1 MDGRVFDAQVSEI
14 RAPDASGRR
23 TSRILGLATGF
34 GALHIVHT
42 GLNLAFTL
50 VQLLVLARG
59 LDQSRYAEIV
69 FLTAVGFYVQP
80 IDQAIG
86 RANYMALRPG
96 ALGVGGKTGGE
107 IFRFLGAQMVLLTV
121 LSFLIPVLMPGSH
134 GLDDPIHY
142 VGNALYLFGCLFT
155 AYWSF
160 DLQSTVWSADLG
172 RQFAFI
178 SIIRRLLFIAA
189 LGLFWTTG
197 SFLAFGVA
205 TTVVV
210 IVFMA
215 VLARLL
221 TQSPIWAIGTA
232 PAARGGMMAHW
243 KRFWSSLVFALSELL
258 VLNSPYAVVTALLG
272 VGPALV
278 MFDSIMKVCRLAMA
292 GTRTLAEIF
301 LPRIS
306 RQLLAGEMPKARRG
320 LALVTALCVAASAIP
335 ALAVL
340 LFGQLIFD
348 LLLGPNNVV
357 PPQAIP
363 VAALIVLISG
373 FYQPATLFLSYL
385 NAARLIRRV
394 AQLAFIGAAVFALL
408 VVLSGADPVAL
419 LWIYAAF
426 FAAISLVSIVCS
438 ARIEPWDS
446 SQDG

>member
-1 MDGRVFDAQVSEI
+1 LSEI
-14 RAPDASGRR
+14 AVRSR

-42 GLNLAFTL
+42 VLNLAFTL

-59 LDQSRYAEIV
+59 LDQSRYAEVV

-86 RANYMALRPG
+86 RANYMALRPRS
-96 ALGVGGKTGGE
+96 LGVAGETGGE
-107 IFRFLGAQMVLLTV
+107 VFRFLGAQAILLTV
-121 LSFLIPVLMPGSH
+121 LSFLIPALMPGSF
-134 GLDDPIHY
+134 GFDDPVRY
-142 VGNALYLFGCLFT
+142 LGNALYLFGCLFT

-178 SIIRRLLFIAA
+178 SIIRRLFFIAA
-189 LGLFWTTG
+189 LGLFWATG
-197 SFLAFGVA
+197 SFLAFGIA
-205 TTVVV
+205 TTVIV
-210 IVFMA
+210 IAFMT
-215 VLARLL
+215 LL
-221 TQSPIWAIGTA
+221 MQLLRRSSMRALSAA
-232 PAARGGMMAHW
+232 PVTLQGIVDHW
-243 KRFWSSLVFALSELL
+243 KRFWSSLVFALSELF
-258 VLNSPYAVVTALLG
+258 VLNSPYAVVTVLLG

-278 MFDSIMKVCRLAMA
+278 MFDSVMKVCRLAMA

-306 RQLLAGEMPKARRG
+306 RQLLAGDMPKARRG
-320 LALVTALCVAASAIP
+320 LSLVTALCVAASAVP
-335 ALAVL
+335 ALAVFF
-340 LFGQLIFD
+340 FGQAIFD

-357 PPQAIP
+357 PAQAIP
-363 VAALIVLISG
+363 AAALIVLISG

-394 AQLAFIGAAVFALL
+394 AQFAFVGAAAFALL
-408 VVLSGADPVAL
+408 VVSSGAGPAAF

-446 SQDG
+446 GQDG

>member
-1 MDGRVFDAQVSEI
+1 LTEI
-14 RAPDASGRR
+14 AVRSR
-23 TSRILGLATGF
+23 TQRIVGLATGF
-34 GALHIVHT
+34 GALHVAHT
-42 GLNLAFTL
+42 ALNLAFTL

-86 RANYMALRPG
+86 RANYMALRPR
-96 ALGVGGKTGGE
+96 ALGVAGETGGE
-107 IFRFLGAQMVLLTV
+107 IFRFLGAQAALLTV
-121 LSFLIPVLMPGSH
+121 LSFLMPAWFGLGDPVRYL
-134 GLDDPIHY
+134 
-142 VGNALYLFGCLFT
+142 GNALYLFGCLFT

-160 DLQSTVWSADLG
+160 DLQSTAWSADLG

-178 SIIRRLLFIAA
+178 SIIRRLRFIAA

-197 SFLAFGVA
+197 SFLLFGVA
-205 TTVVV
+205 TTVIVV
-210 IVFMA
+210 VFMA
-215 VLARLL
+215 VLVRLL
-221 TQSPIWAIGTA
+221 KQSPIWSLRSANVT
-232 PAARGGMMAHW
+232 RGGIVAHW
-243 KRFWSSLVFALSELL
+243 KRFWSSLVFALSELF

-278 MFDSIMKVCRLAMA
+278 MFDSVMKVCRLAMA
-292 GTRTLAEIF
+292 ATRTLAEIF

-320 LALVTALCVAASAIP
+320 LSLVMGLCVAASAVP

-340 LFGQLIFD
+340 FFGQQIFD
-348 LLLGPNNVV
+348 ILLGPNNVV

-394 AQLAFIGAAVFALL
+394 AQFAFAGAAVYTLL
-408 VVLSGADPVAL
+408 VVLNGAEPVAL
-419 LWIYAAF
+419 LWIYAVF
-426 FAAISLVSIVCS
+426 FAAVSFVSILCS

-446 SQDG
+446 SRDG

>member
-1 MDGRVFDAQVSEI
+1 MQRLV
-14 RAPDASGRR
+14 
-23 TSRILGLATGF
+23 GLATGF
-34 GALHIVHT
+34 GALHVAHT

-86 RANYMALRPG
+86 RANYMALRPRS
-96 ALGVGGKTGGE
+96 LGVAGDAGGGTGGE
-107 IFRFLGAQMVLLTV
+107 VFRFLGAQAALLTA
-121 LSFLIPVLMPGSH
+121 LSFVIPALMPGSF
-134 GLDDPIHY
+134 GLDDPVRY
-142 VGNALYLFGCLFT
+142 LGNALYLFGCLFT

-197 SFLAFGVA
+197 SFLLFGVA
-205 TTVVV
+205 TTVIVV
-210 IVFMA
+210 VFMA
-215 VLARLL
+215 ILARMLKG
-221 TQSPIWAIGTA
+221 SPIWSLRAA
-232 PAARGGMMAHW
+232 PATRGGMVAHW
-243 KRFWSSLVFALSELL
+243 KRFWSSLVFALSELF

-306 RQLLAGEMPKARRG
+306 RQLLGGEMPKARRG
-320 LALVTALCVAASAIP
+320 LFLVIALCVAASAVP

-340 LFGQLIFD
+340 LFGQQIFD
-348 LLLGPNNVV
+348 LLLGQNNVV
-357 PPQAIP
+357 PPQAAP

-394 AQLAFIGAAVFALL
+394 AQFAFAGAAVYVLL
-408 VVLSGADPVAL
+408 VWASGADPVAL
-419 LWIYAAF
+419 LWIYAVF
-426 FAAISLVSIVCS
+426 FAAVSLVSIICS

-446 SQDG
+446 GRGG

>member
-1 MDGRVFDAQVSEI
+1 LSDVALRS
-14 RAPDASGRR
+14 R
-23 TSRILGLATGF
+23 TQRIVGLATGF

-42 GLNLAFTL
+42 ALNLGFTL

-59 LDQSRYAEIV
+59 LDQARYAEIV

-86 RANYMALRPG
+86 RANYIALRPG
-96 ALGVGGKTGGE
+96 ALGIGAAAGGE
-107 IFRFLGAQMVLLTV
+107 IVRFLGAQAVLLTL
-121 LSFLIPVLMPGSH
+121 LSFLIPAWF
-134 GLDDPIHY
+134 GLDDPVRY
-142 VGNALYLFGCLFT
+142 LGNALYLFGCLFT

-189 LGLFWTTG
+189 LGLFWATG
-197 SFLAFGVA
+197 SFLAFGIA
-205 TTVVV
+205 TTVIV
-210 IVFMA
+210 IAFMA
-215 VLARLL
+215 LLARLL
-221 TQSPIWAIGTA
+221 KTSPIGPLRTA
-232 PAARGGMMAHW
+232 HATPAGIVAHW
-243 KRFWSSLVFALSELL
+243 KRFWSSLVFALSELF
-258 VLNSPYAVVTALLG
+258 VLNSPYAVVTALFG

-278 MFDSIMKVCRLAMA
+278 MFDSVMKVCRLAMA

-320 LALVTALCVAASAIP
+320 LMLVTGLCVAASAVP

-340 LFGQLIFD
+340 LFGQAIFD

-357 PPQAIP
+357 PASAAP

-394 AQLAFIGAAVFALL
+394 AQFAFAGAAIYAAL
-408 VVLSGADPVAL
+408 VVLSGAEPVQL
-419 LWIYAAF
+419 LWIYAVF
-426 FAAISLVSIVCS
+426 FAAVSIVSIVCS
-438 ARIEPWDS
+438 TRIEPWDS
-446 SQDG
+446 RQEA

>member
-1 MDGRVFDAQVSEI
+1 LSEI
-14 RAPDASGRR
+14 AAGSRTRR
-23 TSRILGLATGF
+23 FFGLATGF
-34 GALHIVHT
+34 GALHVAHT

-59 LDQSRYAEIV
+59 LDQARYAEVV

-86 RANYMALRPG
+86 RANYMALRPLS
-96 ALGVGGKTGGE
+96 LGVAGETGGE
-107 IFRFLGAQMVLLTV
+107 VFRFLAVQALLLTV
-121 LSFLIPVLMPGSH
+121 LSFLVPAWF
-134 GLDDPIHY
+134 GLDDPVRY
-142 VGNALYLFGCLFT
+142 LGNALYLFGCLFT

-160 DLQSTVWSADLG
+160 DLQSTVWGADLG
-172 RQFAFI
+172 RRFAFI

-189 LGLFWTTG
+189 LGLFLMTG
-197 SFLAFGVA
+197 SFLAYGVA

-210 IVFMA
+210 IAFMA
-215 VLARLL
+215 VLARMLDG
-221 TQSPIWAIGTA
+221 SPIWSLRAA
-232 PAARGGMMAHW
+232 PVTRGGVVAHW
-243 KRFWSSLVFALSELL
+243 KRFWSSLVFALSELF

-278 MFDSIMKVCRLAMA
+278 MFDSVMKVCRLAMA
-292 GTRTLAEIF
+292 GTRTLAEVF

-306 RQLLAGEMPKARRG
+306 RQLLGGEMPKARRG
-320 LALVTALCVAASAIP
+320 LALVIALCVAASAVP

-340 LFGQLIFD
+340 FFGQAIFD

-357 PPQAIP
+357 PPQAAP
-363 VAALIVLISG
+363 AAALIVLISG

-394 AQLAFIGAAVFALL
+394 AQIAFLGAAAYVLL
-408 VVLSGADPVAL
+408 VWATGAEPVAL

-426 FAAISLVSIVCS
+426 FAAVSLVSVICS
-438 ARIEPWDS
+438 RRIEPWDS
-446 SQDG
+446 SPMSDRHGG

>member
-1 MDGRVFDAQVSEI
+1 LTEI
-14 RAPDASGRR
+14 AVRSR
-23 TSRILGLATGF
+23 TQRIVGLATGF
-34 GALHIVHT
+34 GALHVAHT
-42 GLNLAFTL
+42 ALNLAFTL

-86 RANYMALRPG
+86 RANYMVLRPR
-96 ALGVGGKTGGE
+96 ALGVAGETGGE
-107 IFRFLGAQMVLLTV
+107 IFRFLGAQAALLTV
-121 LSFLIPVLMPGSH
+121 LSFLMPAWFGLGDPVRYL
-134 GLDDPIHY
+134 
-142 VGNALYLFGCLFT
+142 GNALYLFGCLFT

-160 DLQSTVWSADLG
+160 DLQSTAWSADLG

-197 SFLAFGVA
+197 SFLLFGVA
-205 TTVVV
+205 TTVIVV
-210 IVFMA
+210 VFMA
-215 VLARLL
+215 VLVRLL
-221 TQSPIWAIGTA
+221 KQSPIWSLRSANVT
-232 PAARGGMMAHW
+232 RGGIVAHW
-243 KRFWSSLVFALSELL
+243 KRFWSSLVFALSELF

-278 MFDSIMKVCRLAMA
+278 MFDSVMKVCRLAMA
-292 GTRTLAEIF
+292 ATRTLAEIF

-320 LALVTALCVAASAIP
+320 LSLVTGLCVAASAVP

-340 LFGQLIFD
+340 FFGQQIFD
-348 LLLGPNNVV
+348 ILLGPNNVV

-394 AQLAFIGAAVFALL
+394 AQFAFAGTAVYTLL
-408 VVLSGADPVAL
+408 VVLNGAEPVAL
-419 LWIYAAF
+419 LWIYAVF
-426 FAAISLVSIVCS
+426 FAAVSFVSILCS

-446 SQDG
+446 SRDG